1 MCKKVLTGL
10 KLEKITNVTTPI
22 RIKVQIKFISLV
34 STLGIIAFT
43 SNLKSQEILAPI
55 QIDIKADNN
64 TALYI
69 GSISLNLNFIE
80 NLKFGLNHLLIYI
93 IRTEYAT
100 VSQDLKNTIII
111 KNQFWVWLWKSIS
124 KIKSLE

>member
-1 MCKKVLTGL
+1 MCKKVLTGF
-10 KLEKITNVTTPI
+10 KLEKIINVIIPI

-100 VSQDLKNTIII
+100 VSQDLKNTMIT

-124 KIKSLE
+124 RIKSLE

>member
-1 MCKKVLTGL
+1 MCKKVLTGF
-10 KLEKITNVTTPI
+10 KLEKITNVIVPI

-100 VSQDLKNTIII
+100 VSQDLKNTMIT

-124 KIKSLE
+124 RIKSLE

>member
-1 MCKKVLTGL
+1 
-10 KLEKITNVTTPI
+10 
-22 RIKVQIKFISLV
+22 VQIKFISLV
-34 STLGIIAFT
+34 STLGIIDFT

-69 GSISLNLNFIE
+69 GNISLNLNFIE
-80 NLKFGLNHLLIYI
+80 NLKFGLNHLLRYI

-100 VSQDLKNTIII
+100 VSQDLKNTMII